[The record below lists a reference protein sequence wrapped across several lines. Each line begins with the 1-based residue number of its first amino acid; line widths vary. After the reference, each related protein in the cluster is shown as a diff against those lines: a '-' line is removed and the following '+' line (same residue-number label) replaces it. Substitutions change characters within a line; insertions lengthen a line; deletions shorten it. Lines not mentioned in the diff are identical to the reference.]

1 MTSRFPHVVATV
13 RVYNEADI
21 VDQVLGHLSEQGIN
35 FVVLDGG
42 SLTPCDSHDTKAFM
56 ASMRRLL
63 RCWLMNT
70 RRSLS

>member
-35 FVVLDGG
+35 FVVLD
-42 SLTPCDSHDTKAFM
+42 
-56 ASMRRLL
+56 
-63 RCWLMNT
+63 
-70 RRSLS
+70 